1 LSKQH
6 SVTVRVELED
16 GTIIQQVV
24 GFNGGNPLFHV
35 KETGKAGIDALEMVG
50 QALEAIY
57 GAVENPLWK

>member
-1 LSKQH
+1 MSTQH

-16 GTIIQQVV
+16 GTIIQQRV

-35 KETGKAGIDALEMVG
+35 RETGKAGADALELVG

-57 GAVENPLWK
+57 GSVDQL

>member
-1 LSKQH
+1 LSKEH
-6 SVTVRVELED
+6 NVTVRVELAD

-35 KETGKAGIDALEMVG
+35 KETGRAAVDALEMVG

-57 GAVENPLWK
+57 GSVVNPL